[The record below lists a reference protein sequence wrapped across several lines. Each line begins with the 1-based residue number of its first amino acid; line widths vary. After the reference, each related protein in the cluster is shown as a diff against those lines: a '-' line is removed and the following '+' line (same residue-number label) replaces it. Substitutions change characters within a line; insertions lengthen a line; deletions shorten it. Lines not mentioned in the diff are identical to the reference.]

1 MSGVSTFLR
10 SRSVDPAPL
19 KRAGLLTVLLIALVA
34 ASRWMGPAAM
44 ERPAE
49 PGPRQSGPALAEGV
63 SAPSRSSLPGGVA
76 LLSIVLVGGGLAALV
91 ASRRRGG
98 REATPTEMEVLETL
112 SLGPGQSLRLVACG
126 REVLLF
132 SVTGEGAQF
141 VRQWDRATFDGD
153 LDLREA
159 AGERTPP
166 AAEAVPHAVPP
177 AETPHAVEVAAPE
190 PTPAEAPS
198 PPPPT
203 SKWIVPT
210 PPAAAPPV
218 RQPAAPAPLAVR
230 VDEAEPAP
238 AEPVSVLPQFAV
250 PAEPAPAPTPSDAP
264 AFATVLRQFAVAHA

>member
-44 ERPAE
+44 ERPADS
-49 PGPRQSGPALAEGV
+49 GQRQTGPALAEGV

-141 VRQWDRATFDGD
+141 VRQWDRATFDGSV
-153 LDLREA
+153 DLREA
-159 AGERTPP
+159 AGEGTPP
-166 AAEAVPHAVPP
+166 AAEVVPDAAPS
-177 AETPHAVEVAAPE
+177 AETPRVAEVAPPE

-203 SKWIVPT
+203 SRWIVPT

-218 RQPAAPAPLAVR
+218 RQPAAPVPRAGRA
-230 VDEAEPAP
+230 DEAEPAP
-238 AEPVSVLPQFAV
+238 TESVLPQFAA
-250 PAEPAPAPTPSDAP
+250 PAEPAPAPTLSEAP
-264 AFATVLRQFAVAHA
+264 AFATVLRQFAAAHA